1 MNHLNG
7 REALA
12 FCRERFSFPDG
23 DNQRGRDQE
32 AVLKAIIEKVMSP
45 ALIVNANALIE
56 SMHGSFQTDLP
67 ESKIAELIN
76 QQLSEG
82 TDWLILRQAAASGES
97 GMKNTYSA
105 GMASVTEPDMYSIK
119 KNAARIMSILNE
131 RPQPD
136 D

>member
-1 MNHLNG
+1 
-7 REALA
+7 
-12 FCRERFSFPDG
+12 
-23 DNQRGRDQE
+23 
-32 AVLKAIIEKVMSP
+32 MSP
-45 ALIVNANALIE
+45 ALIVNASALIE
-56 SMHGSFQTDLP
+56 SMQGSFQTDIP
-67 ESKIAELIN
+67 QSKIAELIN